1 MPFFILKNIIG
12 GCAMSKKF
20 WEWTKPFDLKK
31 EETALIIVDMQK
43 GFVDEGAALEVPMA
57 RKQLPAITDIMKYC
71 ESAGIPVFL
80 SRFEQDKG
88 YAYDFYWKRNKERGL
103 LNKDGSCKF
112 SRNSDETQLCRCLSE
127 LVSDNDFV
135 FSKYGYDC
143 FAHTS
148 LEFELKRKHI
158 KTVIVVGTVV
168 NWCVDST
175 VRSAYHKDYN
185 VVVLSDCVSGY
196 EHAGATGDKWV
207 DMELDLFAEGF
218 ARVMS
223 SDEAVAELE
232 HIETVDSTK
241 KISNF

>member
-1 MPFFILKNIIG
+1 MPVTTNTYPIHTTHISQKLFF
-12 GCAMSKKF
+12 
-20 WEWTKPFDLKK
+20 
-31 EETALIIVDMQK
+31 
-43 GFVDEGAALEVPMA
+43 
-57 RKQLPAITDIMKYC
+57 C
-71 ESAGIPVFL
+71 EAGTLVWVNSL
-80 SRFEQDKG
+80 SFTFSIFSSLCKD

-112 SRNSDETQLCRCLSE
+112 SRNSAEAQLCDSLAS
-127 LVSDNDFV
+127 LVSDNDCV
-135 FSKYGYDC
+135 FSKYSYDC

-148 LEFELKRKHI
+148 LKFELKRRHI

-218 ARVMS
+218 AEVMS
-223 SDEAVAELE
+223 SDAAISELNKISIINE
-232 HIETVDSTK
+232 TK
-241 KISNF
+241 KSSSF

>member
-1 MPFFILKNIIG
+1 MPVTTNTYPIHTTHISQKLFF
-12 GCAMSKKF
+12 
-20 WEWTKPFDLKK
+20 
-31 EETALIIVDMQK
+31 
-43 GFVDEGAALEVPMA
+43 
-57 RKQLPAITDIMKYC
+57 C
-71 ESAGIPVFL
+71 EAGTLVWVNSL
-80 SRFEQDKG
+80 SFTFSIFSSLCKD

-112 SRNSDETQLCRCLSE
+112 SRNSAETQLCGSLAS
-127 LVSDNDFV
+127 LVSDNDCV
-135 FSKYGYDC
+135 FSKYSYDC

-148 LEFELKRKHI
+148 LEFELKRRHI

-196 EHAGATGDKWV
+196 EHAGATGEKWV

-218 ARVMS
+218 AEVMS
-223 SDEAVAELE
+223 SDAAISELNKISIINE
-232 HIETVDSTK
+232 TK
-241 KISNF
+241 KSSSF

>member
-1 MPFFILKNIIG
+1 MPVTTNTYSIHTTHISQKLFF
-12 GCAMSKKF
+12 
-20 WEWTKPFDLKK
+20 
-31 EETALIIVDMQK
+31 
-43 GFVDEGAALEVPMA
+43 
-57 RKQLPAITDIMKYC
+57 C
-71 ESAGIPVFL
+71 EAGTLVWVISL
-80 SRFEQDKG
+80 SFTFSIFSSLCKG

-112 SRNSDETQLCRCLSE
+112 SRNSSETQLCDSLAS
-127 LVSDNDFV
+127 LVSDNDCV
-135 FSKYGYDC
+135 FSKYSYDC

-148 LEFELKRKHI
+148 LEFELKRRHI

-196 EHAGATGDKWV
+196 EHAGATGEKWV

-218 ARVMS
+218 AEVMS
-223 SDEAVAELE
+223 SDAAISELNKTSIINE
-232 HIETVDSTK
+232 TK
-241 KISNF
+241 KSSSF

>member
-1 MPFFILKNIIG
+1 MPVTTNTYPIHTTHISQKLFF
-12 GCAMSKKF
+12 
-20 WEWTKPFDLKK
+20 
-31 EETALIIVDMQK
+31 
-43 GFVDEGAALEVPMA
+43 
-57 RKQLPAITDIMKYC
+57 C
-71 ESAGIPVFL
+71 EAGTLVWINSL
-80 SRFEQDKG
+80 SFTFSIFSSLYNG

-112 SRNSDETQLCRCLSE
+112 SRNSAETQLCDSLAS
-127 LVSDNDFV
+127 LVSDNDCV
-135 FSKYGYDC
+135 FSKYSYDC

-148 LEFELKRKHI
+148 LEFELKRRHI

-196 EHAGATGDKWV
+196 EHAGATGEKWV

-218 ARVMS
+218 AEVMS
-223 SDEAVAELE
+223 SDAAISELNKTSIINE
-232 HIETVDSTK
+232 TK
-241 KISNF
+241 KSSSF

>member
-1 MPFFILKNIIG
+1 
-12 GCAMSKKF
+12 MSKLF
-20 WEWTKPFDLKK
+20 YEWSKTFDLNK

-43 GFVDEGAALEVPMA
+43 GFVDEGAPLEVPMA
-57 RKQLPAITDIMKYC
+57 RAQLPAITNIMQYC
-71 ESAGIPVFL
+71 EQAGIPVFL

-112 SRNSDETQLCRCLSE
+112 SRNSAETQLCDSLAS
-127 LVSDNDFV
+127 LVSDNDCV
-135 FSKYGYDC
+135 FSKYSYDC

-148 LEFELKRKHI
+148 LEFELKRRHI

-218 ARVMS
+218 AEVMS
-223 SDEAVAELE
+223 SDAAISELNKISIINE
-232 HIETVDSTK
+232 TK
-241 KISNF
+241 KSSSF

>member
-1 MPFFILKNIIG
+1 MPVTTNTYPIHTTHISQKLFF
-12 GCAMSKKF
+12 
-20 WEWTKPFDLKK
+20 
-31 EETALIIVDMQK
+31 
-43 GFVDEGAALEVPMA
+43 
-57 RKQLPAITDIMKYC
+57 C
-71 ESAGIPVFL
+71 EAGTLVWVNSL
-80 SRFEQDKG
+80 SFTFSIFSSLCKD

-112 SRNSDETQLCRCLSE
+112 SRNSAETQLCDSIAS
-127 LVSDNDFV
+127 LVSDNDCV
-135 FSKYGYDC
+135 FSKYSYDC

-148 LEFELKRKHI
+148 LEFELKRRHI

-196 EHAGATGDKWV
+196 EHAGATGEKWV

-218 ARVMS
+218 AEVMS
-223 SDEAVAELE
+223 SDAAISELNKISIINE
-232 HIETVDSTK
+232 TK
-241 KISNF
+241 KSSSF

>member
-1 MPFFILKNIIG
+1 MPVTTNTYPIHTTHISQKLFF
-12 GCAMSKKF
+12 
-20 WEWTKPFDLKK
+20 
-31 EETALIIVDMQK
+31 
-43 GFVDEGAALEVPMA
+43 
-57 RKQLPAITDIMKYC
+57 C
-71 ESAGIPVFL
+71 EAGTLVCVNSL
-80 SRFEQDKG
+80 SFTFSIFSSLCNG

-112 SRNSDETQLCRCLSE
+112 SRNSSETQLCDSLAS
-127 LVSDNDFV
+127 LISDNDCV
-135 FSKYGYDC
+135 FSKYSYDC

-148 LEFELKRKHI
+148 LEFELKRRHI

-196 EHAGATGDKWV
+196 EHAGATGEKWV

-218 ARVMS
+218 AEVMS
-223 SDEAVAELE
+223 SDAAISELNKISIINE
-232 HIETVDSTK
+232 TK
-241 KISNF
+241 KSSSF

>member
-1 MPFFILKNIIG
+1 MPVTTNTYPIHTTHISQKLFF
-12 GCAMSKKF
+12 
-20 WEWTKPFDLKK
+20 
-31 EETALIIVDMQK
+31 
-43 GFVDEGAALEVPMA
+43 
-57 RKQLPAITDIMKYC
+57 C
-71 ESAGIPVFL
+71 EAGTLVWVNSL
-80 SRFEQDKG
+80 SFTFSIFSSLCKD

-112 SRNSDETQLCRCLSE
+112 SRNSAETQLCDSLAS
-127 LVSDNDFV
+127 LVSDNDCV
-135 FSKYGYDC
+135 FSKYSYDC

-148 LEFELKRKHI
+148 LEFELKRRHI

-196 EHAGATGDKWV
+196 EHAGATGEKWV

-218 ARVMS
+218 AEVMS
-223 SDEAVAELE
+223 SDAAISELNKTSIINE
-232 HIETVDSTK
+232 TK
-241 KISNF
+241 KSSSF

>member
-1 MPFFILKNIIG
+1 MPVTTNTYPIHTTHISQKLFF
-12 GCAMSKKF
+12 
-20 WEWTKPFDLKK
+20 
-31 EETALIIVDMQK
+31 
-43 GFVDEGAALEVPMA
+43 
-57 RKQLPAITDIMKYC
+57 C
-71 ESAGIPVFL
+71 EAGTLVWINSL
-80 SRFEQDKG
+80 SFTFSIFSSLCNG

-112 SRNSDETQLCRCLSE
+112 SRNSAETQLCDSLAS
-127 LVSDNDFV
+127 LVSDNDCV
-135 FSKYGYDC
+135 FSKYSYDC

-148 LEFELKRKHI
+148 LEFELKRRHI

-196 EHAGATGDKWV
+196 EHAGATGEKWV

-218 ARVMS
+218 AEVMS
-223 SDEAVAELE
+223 SDAAISELNKTSIINE
-232 HIETVDSTK
+232 TK
-241 KISNF
+241 KSSSF

>member
-1 MPFFILKNIIG
+1 MPVTTNTYPIHTTHISQKLFF
-12 GCAMSKKF
+12 
-20 WEWTKPFDLKK
+20 
-31 EETALIIVDMQK
+31 
-43 GFVDEGAALEVPMA
+43 
-57 RKQLPAITDIMKYC
+57 C
-71 ESAGIPVFL
+71 EAGTLVWVNSL
-80 SRFEQDKG
+80 SFTFSIFSSLCNG

-112 SRNSDETQLCRCLSE
+112 SRNSAETQLCDSLAS
-127 LVSDNDFV
+127 LVSDNDCV
-135 FSKYGYDC
+135 FSKYSYDC

-148 LEFELKRKHI
+148 LEFELKRRHI

-196 EHAGATGDKWV
+196 EHAGATGEKWV

-218 ARVMS
+218 AEVMS
-223 SDEAVAELE
+223 SDAAISELNKTSIINE
-232 HIETVDSTK
+232 TK
-241 KISNF
+241 KSSSF

>member
-1 MPFFILKNIIG
+1 MPVTTNTYPIHTTHISQKLFFCEADTLVWVN
-12 GCAMSKKF
+12 SLSFKF
-20 WEWTKPFDLKK
+20 SIFSSL
-31 EETALIIVDMQK
+31 
-43 GFVDEGAALEVPMA
+43 
-57 RKQLPAITDIMKYC
+57 C
-71 ESAGIPVFL
+71 N
-80 SRFEQDKG
+80 G

-112 SRNSDETQLCRCLSE
+112 SRNSAETQLCDSLAS
-127 LVSDNDFV
+127 LVSDNDCV
-135 FSKYGYDC
+135 FSKYSYDC

-148 LEFELKRKHI
+148 LEFELKRRHI

-196 EHAGATGDKWV
+196 EHAGATGEKWV

-218 ARVMS
+218 AEVMS
-223 SDEAVAELE
+223 SDAAISELNKTSIINE
-232 HIETVDSTK
+232 TK
-241 KISNF
+241 KSSSF

>member
-1 MPFFILKNIIG
+1 MPVTTNTYPIHTTHISQKLFF
-12 GCAMSKKF
+12 
-20 WEWTKPFDLKK
+20 
-31 EETALIIVDMQK
+31 
-43 GFVDEGAALEVPMA
+43 
-57 RKQLPAITDIMKYC
+57 C
-71 ESAGIPVFL
+71 EAGTLVWVNSL
-80 SRFEQDKG
+80 SFTFSIFSSLCNG

-112 SRNSDETQLCRCLSE
+112 SRNSAETQLCDSLAS
-127 LVSDNDFV
+127 LVSDNDCV
-135 FSKYGYDC
+135 FSKYSYDC

-148 LEFELKRKHI
+148 LEFELKRRHI

-218 ARVMS
+218 AEVMS
-223 SDEAVAELE
+223 SDAAISELNKISIINE
-232 HIETVDSTK
+232 TK
-241 KISNF
+241 KSSSF

>member
-1 MPFFILKNIIG
+1 MPVTTNTYPIHTTHISQKLFF
-12 GCAMSKKF
+12 
-20 WEWTKPFDLKK
+20 
-31 EETALIIVDMQK
+31 
-43 GFVDEGAALEVPMA
+43 
-57 RKQLPAITDIMKYC
+57 C
-71 ESAGIPVFL
+71 EAGTLVWVNSL
-80 SRFEQDKG
+80 SFTFSIFSSLCKG

-112 SRNSDETQLCRCLSE
+112 SRNSAETQLCDSLAS
-127 LVSDNDFV
+127 LVSDNDCV
-135 FSKYGYDC
+135 FSKYSYDC

-148 LEFELKRKHI
+148 LEFELKRRHI

-196 EHAGATGDKWV
+196 EHAGATGEKWV

-218 ARVMS
+218 AEVMS
-223 SDEAVAELE
+223 SDAAISELNKTSIINE
-232 HIETVDSTK
+232 TK
-241 KISNF
+241 KSSSF

>member
-1 MPFFILKNIIG
+1 MPVTTNTYPIHTTHISQKLFF
-12 GCAMSKKF
+12 
-20 WEWTKPFDLKK
+20 
-31 EETALIIVDMQK
+31 
-43 GFVDEGAALEVPMA
+43 
-57 RKQLPAITDIMKYC
+57 C
-71 ESAGIPVFL
+71 EAGTLVWVNSL
-80 SRFEQDKG
+80 SFTFSIFSSLCKG

-112 SRNSDETQLCRCLSE
+112 SRNSAETQLCDSLAS
-127 LVSDNDFV
+127 LVSDNDCV
-135 FSKYGYDC
+135 FSKYSYDC

-148 LEFELKRKHI
+148 LEFELKRRHI

-196 EHAGATGDKWV
+196 EHAGATGEKWV

-218 ARVMS
+218 AEVMS
-223 SDEAVAELE
+223 SDAAISELNKISIINE
-232 HIETVDSTK
+232 TK
-241 KISNF
+241 KSSSF

>member
-1 MPFFILKNIIG
+1 MPVTTNTYPIHTTHISQKLFF
-12 GCAMSKKF
+12 
-20 WEWTKPFDLKK
+20 
-31 EETALIIVDMQK
+31 
-43 GFVDEGAALEVPMA
+43 
-57 RKQLPAITDIMKYC
+57 C
-71 ESAGIPVFL
+71 EAGTLVWVNSL
-80 SRFEQDKG
+80 SFTFSIFSSLCNG

-112 SRNSDETQLCRCLSE
+112 SRNSSETQLCDSLAS
-127 LVSDNDFV
+127 LVSDNDCV
-135 FSKYGYDC
+135 FSKYSYDC

-148 LEFELKRKHI
+148 LEFELKRRHI

-196 EHAGATGDKWV
+196 EHAGATGEKWV

-218 ARVMS
+218 AEVMS
-223 SDEAVAELE
+223 SDAAISELNKTSIINE
-232 HIETVDSTK
+232 TK
-241 KISNF
+241 KSSSF

>member
-1 MPFFILKNIIG
+1 MPVTTNTYPIHTTHISQKLFF
-12 GCAMSKKF
+12 
-20 WEWTKPFDLKK
+20 
-31 EETALIIVDMQK
+31 
-43 GFVDEGAALEVPMA
+43 
-57 RKQLPAITDIMKYC
+57 C
-71 ESAGIPVFL
+71 EAGTLVWVNSL
-80 SRFEQDKG
+80 SFTFSIFSSLCKD

-112 SRNSDETQLCRCLSE
+112 SRNSAETQLCDSLAS
-127 LVSDNDFV
+127 LVSDNDCV
-135 FSKYGYDC
+135 FSKYSYDC

-148 LEFELKRKHI
+148 LEFELKRRHI

-218 ARVMS
+218 AEVMS
-223 SDEAVAELE
+223 SDAAISELNKISIINE
-232 HIETVDSTK
+232 TK
-241 KISNF
+241 KSSSF

>member
-1 MPFFILKNIIG
+1 MPVTTNTYPIHTTHISQKLFF
-12 GCAMSKKF
+12 
-20 WEWTKPFDLKK
+20 
-31 EETALIIVDMQK
+31 
-43 GFVDEGAALEVPMA
+43 
-57 RKQLPAITDIMKYC
+57 C
-71 ESAGIPVFL
+71 EAGTLVWVNSL
-80 SRFEQDKG
+80 SFTFSIFSSLCKD

-112 SRNSDETQLCRCLSE
+112 SRNSAETQLCGSLAS
-127 LVSDNDFV
+127 LVSDNDCV
-135 FSKYGYDC
+135 FSKYSYDC

-148 LEFELKRKHI
+148 LEFELKRRHI

-218 ARVMS
+218 AEVMS
-223 SDEAVAELE
+223 SDAAISELNKISIINE
-232 HIETVDSTK
+232 TK
-241 KISNF
+241 KSSSF

>member
-1 MPFFILKNIIG
+1 MPVTTNTYPIHTTHISQKLFF
-12 GCAMSKKF
+12 
-20 WEWTKPFDLKK
+20 
-31 EETALIIVDMQK
+31 
-43 GFVDEGAALEVPMA
+43 
-57 RKQLPAITDIMKYC
+57 C
-71 ESAGIPVFL
+71 EAGTLVWVNSL
-80 SRFEQDKG
+80 SFTFSIFSSLCNG

-103 LNKDGSCKF
+103 LNTDGSCKF
-112 SRNSDETQLCRCLSE
+112 SRNSAETQLCDSLAS
-127 LVSDNDFV
+127 LVSDNDCV
-135 FSKYGYDC
+135 FSKYSYDC

-148 LEFELKRKHI
+148 LEFELKRRHI

-218 ARVMS
+218 AEVMS
-223 SDEAVAELE
+223 SDAAISELNKTSIINE
-232 HIETVDSTK
+232 TK
-241 KISNF
+241 KSSSF

>member
-1 MPFFILKNIIG
+1 MPVTTNTYPIHTTHISQKIFF
-12 GCAMSKKF
+12 
-20 WEWTKPFDLKK
+20 
-31 EETALIIVDMQK
+31 
-43 GFVDEGAALEVPMA
+43 
-57 RKQLPAITDIMKYC
+57 C
-71 ESAGIPVFL
+71 EAGTLVWINSL
-80 SRFEQDKG
+80 SFTFSIFSSLCNG

-112 SRNSDETQLCRCLSE
+112 SRNSAETQLCDSLAS
-127 LVSDNDFV
+127 LVSDNDCV
-135 FSKYGYDC
+135 FSKYSYDC

-148 LEFELKRKHI
+148 LEFELKRRHI

-196 EHAGATGDKWV
+196 EHAGATGEKWV

-218 ARVMS
+218 AEVMS
-223 SDEAVAELE
+223 SDAAISELNKTSIINE
-232 HIETVDSTK
+232 TK
-241 KISNF
+241 KSSSF

>member
-1 MPFFILKNIIG
+1 MPVTTNTYPIHTTHISQKLFF
-12 GCAMSKKF
+12 
-20 WEWTKPFDLKK
+20 
-31 EETALIIVDMQK
+31 
-43 GFVDEGAALEVPMA
+43 
-57 RKQLPAITDIMKYC
+57 C
-71 ESAGIPVFL
+71 EAGTLVWVISL
-80 SRFEQDKG
+80 SFTFSIFSSLCKG

-112 SRNSDETQLCRCLSE
+112 SRNSAETQLCDSLAS
-127 LVSDNDFV
+127 LISDNDCV
-135 FSKYGYDC
+135 FSKYSYDC

-148 LEFELKRKHI
+148 LEFELKRRHI

-196 EHAGATGDKWV
+196 EHAGATGEKWV

-218 ARVMS
+218 AEVMS
-223 SDEAVAELE
+223 SDAAISELNKISIINE
-232 HIETVDSTK
+232 TK
-241 KISNF
+241 KSSSF

>member
-1 MPFFILKNIIG
+1 MPVTTNTYPIHTTHISQKLFF
-12 GCAMSKKF
+12 
-20 WEWTKPFDLKK
+20 
-31 EETALIIVDMQK
+31 
-43 GFVDEGAALEVPMA
+43 
-57 RKQLPAITDIMKYC
+57 C
-71 ESAGIPVFL
+71 EAGTLVWVNSL
-80 SRFEQDKG
+80 SFTFSIFSSLCNG

-112 SRNSDETQLCRCLSE
+112 SRNSAETQLCDSLAS
-127 LVSDNDFV
+127 LVSDNDCV
-135 FSKYGYDC
+135 FSKYSYDC

-148 LEFELKRKHI
+148 LEFELKRRHI

-196 EHAGATGDKWV
+196 EHAGATGEKWV

-218 ARVMS
+218 AEVMS
-223 SDEAVAELE
+223 SDAAISELNKISIINE
-232 HIETVDSTK
+232 TK
-241 KISNF
+241 KSCSF

>member
-1 MPFFILKNIIG
+1 MPVTTNTYPIHTTHISQKLFF
-12 GCAMSKKF
+12 
-20 WEWTKPFDLKK
+20 
-31 EETALIIVDMQK
+31 
-43 GFVDEGAALEVPMA
+43 
-57 RKQLPAITDIMKYC
+57 C
-71 ESAGIPVFL
+71 EAGTLVWINSL
-80 SRFEQDKG
+80 SFTFSIFSSLCKG

-112 SRNSDETQLCRCLSE
+112 SRNSAETQLCDSLAS
-127 LVSDNDFV
+127 LVSDNDCV
-135 FSKYGYDC
+135 FSKYSYDC

-148 LEFELKRKHI
+148 LEFELKRRHI

-196 EHAGATGDKWV
+196 EHAGATGEKWV

-218 ARVMS
+218 AEVMS
-223 SDEAVAELE
+223 SDAAISELNKISIINE
-232 HIETVDSTK
+232 TK
-241 KISNF
+241 KSSSF

>member
-1 MPFFILKNIIG
+1 MPVTTNTYPIHTTHISQKLFF
-12 GCAMSKKF
+12 
-20 WEWTKPFDLKK
+20 
-31 EETALIIVDMQK
+31 
-43 GFVDEGAALEVPMA
+43 
-57 RKQLPAITDIMKYC
+57 C
-71 ESAGIPVFL
+71 EAGTLVWVNSL
-80 SRFEQDKG
+80 SFTFSIFSSLCKG

-112 SRNSDETQLCRCLSE
+112 SRNSAETQLCDSLAS
-127 LVSDNDFV
+127 LISDNDCV
-135 FSKYGYDC
+135 FSKYSYDC

-148 LEFELKRKHI
+148 LEFELKRRHI

-196 EHAGATGDKWV
+196 EHAGATGEKWV

-218 ARVMS
+218 AEVMS
-223 SDEAVAELE
+223 SDAAISELNKISIINE
-232 HIETVDSTK
+232 TK
-241 KISNF
+241 KSSSF

>member
-1 MPFFILKNIIG
+1 MPVTTYTYPIHTTHISQKLFF
-12 GCAMSKKF
+12 
-20 WEWTKPFDLKK
+20 
-31 EETALIIVDMQK
+31 
-43 GFVDEGAALEVPMA
+43 
-57 RKQLPAITDIMKYC
+57 C
-71 ESAGIPVFL
+71 EAGTLVWINSL
-80 SRFEQDKG
+80 SFTFSIFSSLCNG

-112 SRNSDETQLCRCLSE
+112 SRNSAETQLCDSLAS
-127 LVSDNDFV
+127 LVSDNDCV
-135 FSKYGYDC
+135 FSKYSYDC

-148 LEFELKRKHI
+148 LEFELKRRHI

-196 EHAGATGDKWV
+196 EHAGATGEKWV

-218 ARVMS
+218 AEVMS
-223 SDEAVAELE
+223 SDAAISELNKISIINE
-232 HIETVDSTK
+232 TK
-241 KISNF
+241 KSSSF

>member
-1 MPFFILKNIIG
+1 MPVTTNTYPIHTTHISQKLFF
-12 GCAMSKKF
+12 
-20 WEWTKPFDLKK
+20 
-31 EETALIIVDMQK
+31 
-43 GFVDEGAALEVPMA
+43 
-57 RKQLPAITDIMKYC
+57 C
-71 ESAGIPVFL
+71 EAGTLVWINSL
-80 SRFEQDKG
+80 SFTFSIFSSLCNG

-112 SRNSDETQLCRCLSE
+112 SRNSAETQLCDSLAS
-127 LVSDNDFV
+127 LVSDNDCV
-135 FSKYGYDC
+135 FSKYSYDC

-196 EHAGATGDKWV
+196 EHAGATGEKWV

-218 ARVMS
+218 AEVMS
-223 SDEAVAELE
+223 SDAAISELNKTSIINE
-232 HIETVDSTK
+232 TK
-241 KISNF
+241 KSSSF

>member
-1 MPFFILKNIIG
+1 MP
-12 GCAMSKKF
+12 
-20 WEWTKPFDLKK
+20 
-31 EETALIIVDMQK
+31 
-43 GFVDEGAALEVPMA
+43 
-57 RKQLPAITDIMKYC
+57 ITTNTYPIHTT
-71 ESAGIPVFL
+71 L
-80 SRFEQDKG
+80 SFTFSIFSSLCKD

-112 SRNSDETQLCRCLSE
+112 SRNSSETQLCDSLAS
-127 LVSDNDFV
+127 LVSDNDCV
-135 FSKYGYDC
+135 FSKYSYDC

-148 LEFELKRKHI
+148 LEFELKRRHI

-196 EHAGATGDKWV
+196 EHAGATGEKWV

-218 ARVMS
+218 AEVMS
-223 SDEAVAELE
+223 SDAAISELNKISIINE
-232 HIETVDSTK
+232 TK
-241 KISNF
+241 KSSSF

>member
-1 MPFFILKNIIG
+1 MPVTTNTYPIHTTHISQKLFF
-12 GCAMSKKF
+12 
-20 WEWTKPFDLKK
+20 
-31 EETALIIVDMQK
+31 
-43 GFVDEGAALEVPMA
+43 
-57 RKQLPAITDIMKYC
+57 C
-71 ESAGIPVFL
+71 EAGTLVWVNSL
-80 SRFEQDKG
+80 SFTFSIFSSLCKD

-112 SRNSDETQLCRCLSE
+112 SRNSAETQLCDSLAS
-127 LVSDNDFV
+127 LVSDNDCV
-135 FSKYGYDC
+135 FSKYSYDC

-148 LEFELKRKHI
+148 LEFELKRRHI

-196 EHAGATGDKWV
+196 EHAGATGEKWV

-218 ARVMS
+218 AEVMS
-223 SDEAVAELE
+223 SDAAISELNKISIMNE
-232 HIETVDSTK
+232 TK
-241 KISNF
+241 KSSSF

>member
-1 MPFFILKNIIG
+1 MPVTTNTYPIHTTHISQKLFF
-12 GCAMSKKF
+12 
-20 WEWTKPFDLKK
+20 
-31 EETALIIVDMQK
+31 
-43 GFVDEGAALEVPMA
+43 
-57 RKQLPAITDIMKYC
+57 C
-71 ESAGIPVFL
+71 EAGTLVWVNSL
-80 SRFEQDKG
+80 SFTFSIFSSLCKD

-112 SRNSDETQLCRCLSE
+112 SRNSAETQLCDSLAS
-127 LVSDNDFV
+127 LVSDNDCV
-135 FSKYGYDC
+135 FSKYSYDC

-148 LEFELKRKHI
+148 LEFELKRRHI

-196 EHAGATGDKWV
+196 EHAGATGEKWV

-218 ARVMS
+218 AEVMS
-223 SDEAVAELE
+223 SDAAISELNKISIINE
-232 HIETVDSTK
+232 TK
-241 KISNF
+241 KSSSF

>member
-1 MPFFILKNIIG
+1 MPVTTNTYPIHTTHISQKLFF
-12 GCAMSKKF
+12 
-20 WEWTKPFDLKK
+20 
-31 EETALIIVDMQK
+31 
-43 GFVDEGAALEVPMA
+43 
-57 RKQLPAITDIMKYC
+57 C
-71 ESAGIPVFL
+71 EAGTLVWVNSL
-80 SRFEQDKG
+80 SFTFSIFSSLCNG

-112 SRNSDETQLCRCLSE
+112 SRNSAETQLCDSLAS
-127 LVSDNDFV
+127 LVSDNDCV
-135 FSKYGYDC
+135 FSKYSYDC

-148 LEFELKRKHI
+148 LEFELKRRHI

-207 DMELDLFAEGF
+207 DMELYLFAEGF
-218 ARVMS
+218 AEVMS
-223 SDEAVAELE
+223 SDAAISELNKISIINE
-232 HIETVDSTK
+232 TK
-241 KISNF
+241 KSSSF